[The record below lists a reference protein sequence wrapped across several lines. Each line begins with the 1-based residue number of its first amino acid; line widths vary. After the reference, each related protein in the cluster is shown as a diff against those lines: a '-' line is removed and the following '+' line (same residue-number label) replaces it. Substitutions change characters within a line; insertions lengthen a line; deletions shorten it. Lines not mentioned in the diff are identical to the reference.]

1 MMITSSQMD
10 EMHRIQMDIL
20 KQVITVCEQL
30 QLRWFFVHGS
40 LLGAVTTGKFMPLDD
55 DIDIA
60 MPRKDYE
67 IFLAQGQQYM
77 NSRYFIQSCSTDPL
91 YPLAFAKVRDRDTTY
106 IAELLRKID
115 MNHGMFIDV
124 FPLDFCEKHPRNQK
138 WHRLLSALLSTR
150 ISCAYAYPR
159 RSVKTKLLQ
168 AVSRLAYPS
177 YRGALKQRERRNSA
191 VKHSSFV
198 TMTGGKPSEH
208 RMPAEWFEETETAAF
223 EGVRVAVPK
232 LYDPY
237 LTQIYGNYKERT
249 LLENKQHDEDQVEI
263 NACIWDPETPY
274 TNYM

>member
-20 KQVITVCEQL
+20 RQVVSVCEQL

-77 NSRYFIQSCSTDPL
+77 EPRYFIQSCKTDKA
-91 YPLAFAKVRDRDTTY
+91 YPLAFAKVRDSETTY
-106 IAELLRKID
+106 MAELLRKLD

-124 FPLDFCEKHPRNQK
+124 FPLDFCEERRWKRK
-138 WHRLLSALLSTR
+138 WNRLHSALLNTR

-159 RSVKTKLLQ
+159 RSMKTKLLQ
-168 AVSRLAYPS
+168 IVSLLACPS
-177 YRGALKQRERRNSA
+177 YQGALKRRERLNAA
-191 VKHSSFV
+191 VKQGAFV
-198 TMTGGKPSEH
+198 AMTGGKPSEH
-208 RMPAEWFEETETAAF
+208 RMPAQWFEKIKTADF
-223 EGVRVAVPK
+223 EGVQVAVPS
-232 LYDPY
+232 LYDKY

-249 LLENKQHDEDQVEI
+249 LLENKQHSADQVEI